1 MQKLEE
7 LEQLQH
13 KWGTFKPNNYHKNN
27 MDDKPNNLNVIEFAI
42 KRVNDKNEKSLNN
55 AIESFKQTI
64 RDAEGLEL
72 EAYKPDE
79 DEEQFTIGYGRY
91 GVEEGMTITEE
102 EAEEFLDEDV
112 RERLDSIVD
121 LLPQFNSYPNDLQQ
135 AIFSEH
141 YRGSIQQ
148 SPKTRELINSG
159 DFDEAAIEFLDNE
172 EYEEAE
178 ERGIPGIRPRMEKVS
193 ELLKKYAK

>member
-1 MQKLEE
+1 MSDES
-7 LEQLQH
+7 
-13 KWGTFKPNNYHKNN
+13 
-27 MDDKPNNLNVIEFAI
+27 DNLNPRQFAV
-42 KRVNDKNEKSLNN
+42 KRVNDKKEKAVNN

-64 RDAEGLEL
+64 RDAESLRLES
-72 EAYKPDE
+72 YKPDD
-79 DEEQFTIGYGRY
+79 DEIKFTIGYGRY
-91 GVEEGMTITEE
+91 GVDDGMTITEE

-121 LLPQFNSYPNDLQQ
+121 LLPKFNSYPNDLQQ

-148 SPKTRELINSG
+148 SPKTRKLINEG
-159 DFDEAAIEFLDNE
+159 NFLEAAEEFLDNK
-172 EYEEAE
+172 EYKEAE

>member
-1 MQKLEE
+1 
-7 LEQLQH
+7 
-13 KWGTFKPNNYHKNN
+13 

-79 DEEQFTIGYGRY
+79 DEEKFTIGYGRY

-148 SPKTRELINSG
+148 SPKTRKLINDG
-159 DFDEAAIEFLDNE
+159 DFKEAAEEFLDNK

-178 ERGIPGIRPRMEKVS
+178 ERGIPGIRKRMEKVS
-193 ELLKKYAK
+193 ELLKKYAEE

>member
-1 MQKLEE
+1 
-7 LEQLQH
+7 
-13 KWGTFKPNNYHKNN
+13 

-55 AIESFKQTI
+55 AIESYKQTI

-102 EAEEFLDEDV
+102 EAEE
-112 RERLDSIVD
+112 
-121 LLPQFNSYPNDLQQ
+121 
-135 AIFSEH
+135 
-141 YRGSIQQ
+141 
-148 SPKTRELINSG
+148 
-159 DFDEAAIEFLDNE
+159 
-172 EYEEAE
+172 
-178 ERGIPGIRPRMEKVS
+178 RGIPGIRPRMEKVS

>member
-1 MQKLEE
+1 MSNEPENLDAMQ
-7 LEQLQH
+7 
-13 KWGTFKPNNYHKNN
+13 
-27 MDDKPNNLNVIEFAI
+27 FAV
-42 KRVNDKNEKSLNN
+42 KRVKDKKEKAVNN

-64 RDAEGLEL
+64 RDAEGLKL
-72 EAYKPDE
+72 ESYKPDD
-79 DEEQFTIGYGRY
+79 DEIKFTIGYGRY
-91 GVEEGMTITEE
+91 GVDDGMTITEE

-148 SPKTRELINSG
+148 SPKTRKLINEG
-159 DFDEAAIEFLDNE
+159 NFLEAAEEFLDNK

>member
-1 MQKLEE
+1 MSDES
-7 LEQLQH
+7 
-13 KWGTFKPNNYHKNN
+13 
-27 MDDKPNNLNVIEFAI
+27 DNLNPRQFAV
-42 KRVNDKNEKSLNN
+42 KRVNDKKEKAVNN

-64 RDAEGLEL
+64 RDAESLRLES
-72 EAYKPDE
+72 YKPDD
-79 DEEQFTIGYGRY
+79 DEIKFTIGYGRY
-91 GVEEGMTITEE
+91 GVDDGMTITEE

-148 SPKTRELINSG
+148 SPKTRKLINEG
-159 DFDEAAIEFLDNE
+159 NFLEAAEEFLDNK
-172 EYEEAE
+172 EYKEAE

>member
-1 MQKLEE
+1 MSDQPESD
-7 LEQLQH
+7 
-13 KWGTFKPNNYHKNN
+13 NV
-27 MDDKPNNLNVIEFAI
+27 NVIQFAI
-42 KRVNDKNEKSLNN
+42 KRVKDKREKSMES
-55 AIESFKQTI
+55 AIESYKETI
-64 RDAEGLEL
+64 RQAEGLKL
-72 EAYKPDE
+72 EAYKPDDDE
-79 DEEQFTIGYGRY
+79 DKFTIGYGHY
-91 GVEEGMTITEE
+91 GVDEDAKITKE
-102 EAEEFLDEDV
+102 EAEELLDKDV

-121 LLPQFNSYPNDLQQ
+121 LLPKFNSYPEDLKQ

-148 SPKTRELINSG
+148 SPKTRSLINDG
-159 DFDEAAIEFLDNE
+159 DFEEAAKEFLDNK